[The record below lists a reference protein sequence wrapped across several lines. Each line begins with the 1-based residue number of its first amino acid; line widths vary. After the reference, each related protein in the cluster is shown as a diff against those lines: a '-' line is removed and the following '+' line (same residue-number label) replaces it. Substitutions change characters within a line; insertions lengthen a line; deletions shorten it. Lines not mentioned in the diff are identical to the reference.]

1 MTWKSYFWL
10 MMSFCS
16 TFWGE
21 NAEALRSDLQIRFN
35 AGERLITTQECPEF
49 SPVKGCPGTIAR
61 LSMSNPFDLSMYALV
76 GVMAIIAV
84 ASTWYPKDR
93 KINFY
98 IFLLSIVT
106 FLGLVVLGFLNW
118 FIEGSAYGALVS
130 CVCIIFLCMTRL
142 RLIVY
147 RYNVKSSVKRIV
159 ASVKE
164 GKRVAF
170 IAHQN
175 LELRK
180 SWYQCSAQCFQ
191 SSRVLYM
198 GHLVSEWIMRLNSLN
213 SETVQMKG
221 ISLFFLTSKTLT
233 PG

>member
-1 MTWKSYFWL
+1 
-10 MMSFCS
+10 
-16 TFWGE
+16 
-21 NAEALRSDLQIRFN
+21 
-35 AGERLITTQECPEF
+35 
-49 SPVKGCPGTIAR
+49 
-61 LSMSNPFDLSMYALV
+61 MSNPFDLSMYALV

-164 GKRVAF
+164 GA
-170 IAHQN
+170 I
-175 LELRK
+175 
-180 SWYQCSAQCFQ
+180 
-191 SSRVLYM
+191 
-198 GHLVSEWIMRLNSLN
+198 
-213 SETVQMKG
+213 
-221 ISLFFLTSKTLT
+221 
-233 PG
+233 

>member
-1 MTWKSYFWL
+1 
-10 MMSFCS
+10 
-16 TFWGE
+16 
-21 NAEALRSDLQIRFN
+21 
-35 AGERLITTQECPEF
+35 
-49 SPVKGCPGTIAR
+49 
-61 LSMSNPFDLSMYALV
+61 MSNPYDLSMYALV

-98 IFLLSIVT
+98 IFILSIVT
-106 FLGLVVLGFLNW
+106 FLGLVALGFPNW
-118 FIEGSAYGALVS
+118 FIEGSVYGALVS

-175 LELRK
+175 LELRDVVV
-180 SWYQCSAQCFQ
+180 SMFSSMLPEQ
-191 SSRVLYM
+191 SRVIHGPFGFGMDTEIEFIKKRNSADEGY
-198 GHLVSEWIMRLNSLN
+198 LVIFLNQQDSYSWLKLIAGDSPEKAIAYNFDFIPDLESEN
-213 SETVQMKG
+213 ETK
-221 ISLFFLTSKTLT
+221 
-233 PG
+233 

>member
-1 MTWKSYFWL
+1 
-10 MMSFCS
+10 
-16 TFWGE
+16 
-21 NAEALRSDLQIRFN
+21 
-35 AGERLITTQECPEF
+35 
-49 SPVKGCPGTIAR
+49 
-61 LSMSNPFDLSMYALV
+61 
-76 GVMAIIAV
+76 MAIIAV

-106 FLGLVVLGFLNW
+106 FLGLVVLGFLCW
-118 FIEGSAYGALVS
+118 FIEGSVYGLLSAAYVL
-130 CVCIIFLCMTRL
+130 IFLCMTRL

-175 LELRK
+175 LDLRYVVV
-180 SWYQCSAQCFQ
+180 SMFSSMLPDQ
-191 SSRVLYM
+191 SRVIHGPFGFGMDTEIEFIKKRNSADEGY
-198 GHLVSEWIMRLNSLN
+198 LVIFLNQLDSYSWLKFIAGDSPEKAIAYNFDFIPDLESEN
-213 SETVQMKG
+213 ETK
-221 ISLFFLTSKTLT
+221 
-233 PG
+233 

>member
-1 MTWKSYFWL
+1 
-10 MMSFCS
+10 
-16 TFWGE
+16 
-21 NAEALRSDLQIRFN
+21 
-35 AGERLITTQECPEF
+35 
-49 SPVKGCPGTIAR
+49 
-61 LSMSNPFDLSMYALV
+61 
-76 GVMAIIAV
+76 MAIVAV

-106 FLGLVVLGFLNW
+106 FLGLVVLGFLYW
-118 FIEGSAYGALVS
+118 FIEGSVYGLLSAAYVL
-130 CVCIIFLCMTRL
+130 IFLCMTRL

-175 LELRK
+175 LELRYVVV
-180 SWYQCSAQCFQ
+180 SMFSSMLPEQ
-191 SSRVLYM
+191 SRVIHGPFGFGMDTEIEFIKKRNSADEGY
-198 GHLVSEWIMRLNSLN
+198 LVIFLNQLDSYSWLKIIAGDSPEKAIAYNFDFIPDLESEN
-213 SETVQMKG
+213 ETK
-221 ISLFFLTSKTLT
+221 
-233 PG
+233 

>member
-1 MTWKSYFWL
+1 
-10 MMSFCS
+10 
-16 TFWGE
+16 
-21 NAEALRSDLQIRFN
+21 
-35 AGERLITTQECPEF
+35 
-49 SPVKGCPGTIAR
+49 
-61 LSMSNPFDLSMYALV
+61 
-76 GVMAIIAV
+76 MAIIAV

-106 FLGLVVLGFLNW
+106 FLGLVVLGFLYW
-118 FIEGSAYGALVS
+118 FIEGSVYGALVS

-175 LELRK
+175 LELRDVVV
-180 SWYQCSAQCFQ
+180 SMFSSMLPEQ
-191 SSRVLYM
+191 SRVIHGPFGFGMDNEIEFIKQRNSADEGY
-198 GHLVSEWIMRLNSLN
+198 LVIFLNQQDSYSWLKLIAGDSPEKAIAYNFDFIPDLESEH
-213 SETVQMKG
+213 ETK
-221 ISLFFLTSKTLT
+221 
-233 PG
+233 